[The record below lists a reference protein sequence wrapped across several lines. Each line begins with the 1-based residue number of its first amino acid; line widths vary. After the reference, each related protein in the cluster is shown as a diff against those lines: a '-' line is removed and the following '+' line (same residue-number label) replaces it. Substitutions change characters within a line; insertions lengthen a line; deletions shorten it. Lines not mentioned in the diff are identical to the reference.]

1 MEKMIEIKKNSF
13 RAWLLASRPKTLTG
27 AAVPVMTGTAFALTD
42 SHFNIRIVPT
52 ILCFLFA
59 FVMQIDAN
67 FVNDYFDFIKGNDDN
82 TRLGPERACAKG
94 WIEAKVMK
102 RALVYTTLIG
112 CLIGL
117 PLVYWGGLTMI
128 LIGLLCVVFCFLYTT
143 YLSYRGMGDLLVL
156 VFFGIVPVCLTYY
169 LAMPTDMPKFT
180 WEVFVSS
187 LMCGMVIDTLLIVNN
202 YRDIDND
209 RRVGKNTLVVKLGA
223 ELSRWLYLMIGII
236 ACTSGIIFIIRGYY
250 LPFALPLIYLIL
262 HVRTYKRMVE
272 IDKGKELNLI
282 LGETARNIFIYGLL
296 LSAGIILSYFIA

>member
-1 MEKMIEIKKNSF
+1 MDKMIEIKKNSF

-27 AAVPVMTGTAFALTD
+27 AAVPVMIGTAFALTD
-42 SHFNIRIVPT
+42 SHFNIRLVPT

-59 FVMQIDAN
+59 FVMQVDAN

-102 RALVYTTLIG
+102 RALVYTTLMG

-169 LAMPTDMPKFT
+169 LAMPADMPKFT

-236 ACTSGIIFIIRGYY
+236 ACTSGIIFIIRGHY

>member
-1 MEKMIEIKKNSF
+1 MIEIKKNSF
-13 RAWLLASRPKTLTG
+13 RAWLLASRPKTLIG
-27 AAVPVMTGTAFALTD
+27 AAVPVMIGTAFALTD
-42 SHFNIRIVPT
+42 SHFNIQLVPT

-117 PLVYWGGLTMI
+117 PLVYWGGPTMI

-169 LAMPTDMPKFT
+169 LAMPADMPKFT

-236 ACTSGIIFIIRGYY
+236 ACTSGIIFIIRGHY

>member
-13 RAWLLASRPKTLTG
+13 RSWLLASRPKTLIG
-27 AAVPVMTGTAFALTD
+27 AAVPVMIGTAFALTD
-42 SHFNIRIVPT
+42 SHFNIQLVPT

-169 LAMPTDMPKFT
+169 LAMPADMPKFT

-236 ACTSGIIFIIRGYY
+236 ACTSGIIFIIRGHY

>member
-42 SHFNIRIVPT
+42 SHFNIRIMPT

-209 RRVGKNTLVVKLGA
+209 RCVGKNTLVVKLGA

>member
-13 RAWLLASRPKTLTG
+13 RAWLLASRPKTLIG
-27 AAVPVMTGTAFALTD
+27 AAVPVMIGTAFALTD
-42 SHFNIRIVPT
+42 SHFNIQLVPT

-169 LAMPTDMPKFT
+169 LAMPADMPKFT
-180 WEVFVSS
+180 WEVFVVS

-223 ELSRWLYLMIGII
+223 ELSRWLYLMIAII
-236 ACTSGIIFIIRGYY
+236 ACTSGIIFIIRGHY

>member
-13 RAWLLASRPKTLTG
+13 KAWLLASRPKTLIG
-27 AAVPVMTGTAFALTD
+27 AAVPVMIGTAFALTD
-42 SHFNIRIVPT
+42 SHFNIQLVPT

-169 LAMPTDMPKFT
+169 LAMPADMPKFT

-236 ACTSGIIFIIRGYY
+236 ACTSGIIFIIRGHY